1 MIVGDP
7 TSQSHDVL
15 KGNFAT
21 ALGLDTF
28 VFSFAVPIAET
39 WSQNYRLIQ
48 NQCSNPLL
56 PISEYSDRL

>member
-15 KGNFAT
+15 KGNFTT

-39 WSQNYRLIQ
+39 
-48 NQCSNPLL
+48 
-56 PISEYSDRL
+56 